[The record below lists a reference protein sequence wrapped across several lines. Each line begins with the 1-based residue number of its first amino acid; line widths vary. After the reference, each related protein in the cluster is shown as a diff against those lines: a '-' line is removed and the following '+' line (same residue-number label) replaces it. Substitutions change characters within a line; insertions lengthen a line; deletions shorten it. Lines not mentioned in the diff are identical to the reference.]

1 MNAVT
6 LTLWAGFAL
15 GIAFGV
21 TVQRTGFC
29 LNTGLRGFW
38 VSGDRRM
45 IRSFAL
51 ALAVA
56 ILLSQAIH
64 AFGIADLQK
73 SLYPRASISWL
84 LMPLGGM
91 LFGYGMVAANACG
104 ARSLVLLGQGNLR
117 SFLVLLCLGISA
129 YIILSGL
136 LAPLRVALAA
146 YTSVPFASG
155 SSSLVTLLGL
165 ATSSAPLRLLP
176 AIAIAAPL
184 LWFVLSSPEFRAS
197 PKHVAGGVLVG
208 LIIPAGWIATGWL
221 GNDDFEPA
229 PVASLTFIAPV
240 GETIQYAMLA
250 SGQRMTFGVAI
261 VCGVFL
267 GALVSALVTRE
278 FKLDGFSRPGQ
289 MLRYMAG
296 GALMGLGGALALG
309 CSIGQGLTG
318 LSTLALGSFLSAAG
332 IVAGVWVALKSPLRL
347 PPLQ

>member
-1 MNAVT
+1 MDAVT
-6 LTLWAGFAL
+6 QTLLAGFAL
-15 GIAFGV
+15 GLAFGV

-38 VSGDRRM
+38 VTGDGRM

-51 ALAVA
+51 ALAIA
-56 ILLSQAIH
+56 IVLSQALA
-64 AFGIADLQK
+64 AFGVVDLQK

-84 LMPLGGM
+84 LMPLGGA

-117 SFLVLLCLGISA
+117 SFLVLLCLGIAA
-129 YIILSGL
+129 YIVLSGL
-136 LAPLRVALAA
+136 LSPVRVAVTS
-146 YTSVPFASG
+146 YTTLNFASG

-165 ATSSAPLRLLP
+165 GASAPLRLLF
-176 AIAIAAPL
+176 AAAVAAPL
-184 LWFVLSSPEFRAS
+184 LWFVLASPEFRAS
-197 PKHVAGGVLVG
+197 PKHIAGGVLVG
-208 LIIPAGWIATGWL
+208 LIIPAGWLATGWL

-250 SGQRMTFGVAI
+250 SGQRLTFGVII

-267 GALVSALVTRE
+267 GALVSALLSRE
-278 FKLDGFSRPGQ
+278 FHLDGFSRPGQ
-289 MLRYMAG
+289 MLRYIAG
-296 GALMGLGGALALG
+296 GAMMGAGGALALG

-318 LSTLALGSFLSAAG
+318 FSTLALGSFLSAASILG
-332 IVAGVWVALKSPLRL
+332 GVWLALKSPLKL
-347 PPLQ
+347 PAL